1 MQGDE
6 EAKILL
12 NVGLNADEANQGLD
26 QLKQKI
32 NNVSQQDLGTSS
44 VQSYKLQIRQ
54 LTAELQKIAQV
65 QGMNSKAFR
74 EGARELAELKEKAKD
89 FKTTIDAFDPT
100 NKLKGLAT
108 VAKGGAVALE
118 GAAGAMA
125 LFGVKGEKAE
135 EVMMRLQG
143 VMALSHAIHSIH
155 EVTVGWQA
163 FISMLGIAQDK
174 AKAVNVLPPSAPGQ
188 AAEGGAVAANEA
200 ETASIEQLTA
210 AQEELNV
217 STAKGVEAN
226 VANATSQEVLAVTE
240 EGTAAASQ
248 TLGLALKGIGI
259 GLIIAAIAYLI
270 SNWKEV
276 KATFL
281 DLFPAIKQTSSVFAD
296 FKNDIMGVGSAV
308 LHVLKSP
315 IDEAITAIKILVDVV
330 KGDFKGAVNDFKA
343 GVQAQMD
350 DWNVVANFK
359 SGKAKGE
366 AKDAEEAAT
375 KRIQAEIDANERIIK
390 ERGALGKDTYTLEV
404 KNQQLKN
411 ELLKKEA
418 EDDEKK
424 KKELL
429 DGESQITVLQNQEI
443 KKRND
448 EAEKLRKAAAAKAAA
463 EKKQAMDKLKAGNEE
478 ASKVIQA
485 GINSQRDIE
494 LSNTQFK
501 YDRLIA
507 IAQKYNQDYSKL
519 TEAAKIEEALI
530 NKKYD
535 DQIADYLDKVN
546 DDSLSD
552 FDKKRKEIGRAI
564 AEQMK
569 NADDLEKL
577 RLAAS
582 RTSQLSRVSRDEQ
595 ATYDADNANNNVL
608 DSQNRNRSSADG
620 SDNLQ
625 TKFNK
630 EQAVRDARFEALKAN
645 YLKEQAL
652 AGDNVQKLM
661 DIEYKYNKD
670 KGDLEEENS
679 KAAIDLAQ
687 AERDAKLQMYDE
699 VSQGLNAASEIAG
712 QNTAAGKTLAVAS
725 ATISTY
731 LTAQKAYESQFL
743 PVPDIT
749 SPARGAIAAGVAVVS
764 GLANVKKIL
773 SVQTPGGASRGTTT
787 PNYQA
792 PTINSTVLNQAQQGI
807 QNVNVVNQDQ
817 NKQQTNVR
825 AYVVE
830 KDITDK
836 QSRAA
841 YLDRLSTI

>member
-1 MQGDE
+1 MQGNE
-6 EAKILL
+6 EEKILL

-65 QGMNSKAFR
+65 QGLNSAAFR
-74 EGARELAELKEKAKD
+74 QGARELAELKEKAKD
-89 FKTTIDAFDPT
+89 FKTTIDAFDPS
-100 NKLKGLAT
+100 NKLRGLAT
-108 VAKGGAVALE
+108 IAKGGAVALE

-135 EVMMRLQG
+135 EVLMRLQG

-163 FISMLGIAQDK
+163 FINMLGLAQEK
-174 AKAVNVLPPSAPGQ
+174 AKAVSIIPPSAPGQ

-200 ETASIEQLTA
+200 ETASVEQLTA
-210 AQEELNV
+210 AQLELNAAT
-217 STAKGVEAN
+217 TAGVEAN
-226 VANATSQEVLAVTE
+226 AANATSQEALAVTE
-240 EGTAAASQ
+240 EGTAVASQ

-276 KATFL
+276 KETFL
-281 DLFPAIKQTSSVFAD
+281 DLFPVLKQTGSAFTD
-296 FKNDIMGVGSAV
+296 FKNDIMGLGSVV

-343 GVQAQMD
+343 GVQQQMD

-390 ERGALGKDTYTLEV
+390 ERQALGKNTFNLEV
-404 KNQQLKN
+404 KTQQLKN

-418 EDDEKK
+418 EEDEKK

-448 EAEKLRKAAAAKAAA
+448 EAEKLRKEAAAKAAA
-463 EKKQAMDKLKAGNEE
+463 LKKQELDKLKTGNEE

-494 LSNTQFK
+494 LSNAQFK

-519 TEAAKIEEALI
+519 TQAAKIEEALI

-535 DQIADYLDKVN
+535 EQIADYLDKVN
-546 DDSLSD
+546 DDSLSE
-552 FDKKRKEIGRAI
+552 FDKKRKEINRAI

-569 NADDLEKL
+569 NANELEKQQ
-577 RLAAS
+577 LAAS
-582 RTSQLSRVSRDEQ
+582 RNFQLSQVNKEES
-595 ATYDADNANNNVL
+595 ATYDADNADNNVL
-608 DSQNRNRSSADG
+608 NAENSNRAALKKPDSAQV
-620 SDNLQ
+620 
-625 TKFNK
+625 KFNK
-630 EQAVRDARFEALKAN
+630 EQAIRDARLAAIEAN
-645 YLKEQAL
+645 YKKEQAL

-670 KGDLEEENS
+670 KGDLEEENA
-679 KAAIDLAQ
+679 KAAIELTQ
-687 AERDAKLQMYDE
+687 AEKDAKLSMLDE

-712 QNTAAGKTLAVAS
+712 QSTAAGKALAVAS
-725 ATISTY
+725 TTISTY
-731 LTAQKAYESQFL
+731 LSAQKAYESL
-743 PVPDIT
+743 IGTPYVGPVIAP
-749 SPARGAIAAGVAVVS
+749 IAAGVAVAA

-773 SVQTPGGASRGTTT
+773 SVKTPGGSAGSTNT
-787 PNYQA
+787 PTYTA
-792 PTINSTVLNQAQQGI
+792 PTINSTVLNQAQQGV

-817 NKQQTNVR
+817 NKKQNDVR

-830 KDITDK
+830 SDISNK
-836 QSRAA
+836 QQRAQ